1 MDQKTLI
8 NIAYLAS
15 AREMNAKAR
24 KILTAPYKKPVAP
37 VQPET
42 PYEKA
47 RRESETQAR
56 FNLPDEPMRLTVR
69 QKRCPE
75 HGALPILVKNSPD
88 HWKMECPEVGCLR
101 STPTV
106 KTSYAAI
113 CHWNAAILLET

>member
-1 MDQKTLI
+1 MTREKQFEIPLEGHVRR
-8 NIAYLAS
+8 LS
-15 AREMNAKAR
+15 AA
-24 KILTAPYKKPVAP
+24 IVPPYTEQPK
-37 VQPET
+37 PET

-56 FNLPDEPMRLTVR
+56 FNLPDEPMRLVVR

-88 HWKMECPEVGCLR
+88 QWKMECPEVGCLR